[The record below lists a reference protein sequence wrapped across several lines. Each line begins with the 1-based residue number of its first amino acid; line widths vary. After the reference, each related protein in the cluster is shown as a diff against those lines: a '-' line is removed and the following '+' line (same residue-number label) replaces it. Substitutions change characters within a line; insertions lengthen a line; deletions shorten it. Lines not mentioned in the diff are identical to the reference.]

1 MTTDDAIIPTEL
13 PKPRAAS
20 GSRKGRSLRAPSGA
34 RADRPELAKVIRRL
48 EARDVLLATRL
59 DRLARST
66 SLGARVGK
74 MGDSTADSSAEW
86 RRRPF
91 C

>member
-1 MTTDDAIIPTEL
+1 MTTNDAIIPTEL
-13 PKPRAAS
+13 RHGPWAAFATPWIPKPRAAS

-74 MGDSTADSSAEW
+74 GGFD
-86 RRRPF
+86 R
-91 C
+91 